1 MDFVY
6 TDEQNDLRAVL
17 CRYLADRSPQEVVRR
32 VMATRDG
39 IDRDQWKGLADEI
52 GLPGIAV
59 PEEFG
64 GAGLGCVELGI
75 SLEEFG
81 AALACLPFFSTVV
94 LATTALLASGSDAK
108 TDWLPRIVS
117 GEVVATLALTG
128 ASGRLDL
135 DGSATTATQSGGQWR
150 LSGQKSFVLDGHVAD
165 IVLAPARAAGRTALF
180 LVEATSPGLSTQPQS
195 TMDQTRRFATVHLDA
210 TPARLLDADAAA
222 LLEHVRD
229 VAITALSAE
238 QIGGAQRCLDMAV
251 DYAKTRLQFGRQ
263 IGSFQA
269 IKHKCADLLILLE
282 SARAASAYALWCIDH
297 APENLPT
304 AAAMAKVTASEAF
317 FRAAGDNIQ
326 IHGGIGFSWE
336 HPAHLYFKRAKSSEL
351 WLGDPA
357 LHRDRLGQLLALA

>member
-108 TDWLPRIVS
+108 TEWLRRSRLPGRADGWTWTAARPPRRS
-117 GEVVATLALTG
+117 PA
-128 ASGRLDL
+128 ASGD
-135 DGSATTATQSGGQWR
+135 
-150 LSGQKSFVLDGHVAD
+150 
-165 IVLAPARAAGRTALF
+165 
-180 LVEATSPGLSTQPQS
+180 
-195 TMDQTRRFATVHLDA
+195 
-210 TPARLLDADAAA
+210 
-222 LLEHVRD
+222 
-229 VAITALSAE
+229 
-238 QIGGAQRCLDMAV
+238 
-251 DYAKTRLQFGRQ
+251 
-263 IGSFQA
+263 
-269 IKHKCADLLILLE
+269 
-282 SARAASAYALWCIDH
+282 
-297 APENLPT
+297 
-304 AAAMAKVTASEAF
+304 
-317 FRAAGDNIQ
+317 
-326 IHGGIGFSWE
+326 
-336 HPAHLYFKRAKSSEL
+336 
-351 WLGDPA
+351 
-357 LHRDRLGQLLALA
+357 